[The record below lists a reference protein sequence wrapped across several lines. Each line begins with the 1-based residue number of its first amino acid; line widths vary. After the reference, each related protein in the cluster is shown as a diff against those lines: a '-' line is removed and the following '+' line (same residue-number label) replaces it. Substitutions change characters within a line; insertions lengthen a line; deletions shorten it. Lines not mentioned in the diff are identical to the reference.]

1 MTTETLP
8 IVSDDPAVQAFY
20 EKCRHNGQ
28 SHNGAE
34 MFAFRQ
40 PPGASDDTTYLR
52 GVGTLRQQ
60 CGDDDKEVD
69 RVVSAA
75 KKLGY
80 TPNASDLYN
89 PTLARRLGDPLAFV
103 PAANPKAHVLKVC
116 KMRRKACTGLV
127 NYTPPER
134 EPRKK
139 TTRLHPKLVA
149 RHMQRAIAEDPGLTT
164 RKGAIAAKREQI
176 VNDHGFSLDDKA

>member
-1 MTTETLP
+1 MTTKTLP
-8 IVSDDPAVQAFY
+8 IVSDDPAVQAMY
-20 EKCRHNGQ
+20 EHVRGNGE
-28 SHNGAE
+28 SHNFAKIC
-34 MFAFRQ
+34 AFRRG
-40 PPGASDDTTYLR
+40 PGLSTDTTYMA
-52 GVGTLRQQ
+52 GVGTISQQ
-60 CGDDDKEVD
+60 CNDDPKEVK
-69 RVVSAA
+69 RLVSAA

-103 PAANPKAHVLKVC
+103 PASNPKAHVLKVC

-127 NYTPPER
+127 NYEPPER

-149 RHMQRAIAEDPGLTT
+149 RHLQRAIAEDPGLPT
-164 RKGAIAAKREQI
+164 RKGAVAAKREQI
-176 VNDHGFSLDDKA
+176 AQDHGFSLDDKA